1 MSSITQIKP
10 KRTLNPYMLF
20 LNKNRSQIK
29 NVLIAVGVEPKVAAV
44 VKAAGTQWRQM
55 STEEKQPYIDEANTL
70 KDEAQAQANRLN
82 AEAQAQAQAAVL
94 VNTTPEP
101 VSIPPVVHTKETLRT
116 LHTDVVKICECYEV
130 MVDELQETLNNYI
143 DTDTKS
149 QEQLAD
155 KQAEIYA
162 LQKRVQLLEEE
173 KIACTVIR
181 KLNEVNTTERGAQ
194 LRKKNDEHLEKIC
207 KDYQVMLDELDEL
220 QEALNNYIDTDTK
233 SQEQL
238 ADKQAEIDA
247 LQKRVQLEEKE
258 KAETEINGAK
268 LRLSSNATSEERKA
282 LHLLLKSEKL
292 SIVAMLDDKEVD
304 DLQLSM

>member
-70 KDEAQAQANRLN
+70 KD
-82 AEAQAQAQAAVL
+82 EAQAQAQAAVL

>member
-155 KQAEIYA
+155 KQAEI
-162 LQKRVQLLEEE
+162 
-173 KIACTVIR
+173 
-181 KLNEVNTTERGAQ
+181 
-194 LRKKNDEHLEKIC
+194 
-207 KDYQVMLDELDEL
+207 
-220 QEALNNYIDTDTK
+220 
-233 SQEQL
+233 
-238 ADKQAEIDA
+238 DA